1 MSIHPNSLKNLEKRK
16 KFVPRDPRASKGRT
30 SRNRKTIF
38 AEWTDYESK
47 CKDPEGHKILVPLI
61 YKMALAIFTKAS
73 RGDISAATMVLDNL
87 YGKLTTQPVPETEK
101 QPIDWSV
108 YTEEELQ
115 TLIALLKKGAKG
127 DIIELS
133 YEEEE

>member
-1 MSIHPNSLKNLEKRK
+1 MSVHPNSIKNLEKRK
-16 KFVPRDPRASKGRT
+16 KFVPGDVRASKGRT

-47 CKDPEGHKILVPLI
+47 CKDPEGNKLLVPLI

-73 RGDISAATMVLDNL
+73 RGDISAANMVLDNL
-87 YGKLTTQPVPETEK
+87 YGKITNQPDPEAEK
-101 QPIDWSV
+101 QPIDWTV

-115 TLIALLKKGAKG
+115 TLITLLKKGAKG

-133 YEEEE
+133 YEEE